1 MKFFETSK
9 YHSFKKS
16 TYITLR
22 WIGIIGQLIAVNF
35 VYLFLNSSFE
45 FITSNL
51 VIFLG
56 ILSNLYLIF
65 IYKKTQLSD
74 RSAFIFLLIDIL
86 QLGVLLY
93 LSGGITNPFVIF
105 ILIPSVFSSSNL
117 SLRTNTLL
125 VILTIIIIVFLTFNY
140 QDLPINLNSD
150 FHNNH
155 YFYYSIPVSLII
167 ALVFLN
173 YFAMTFGTQSRLRK
187 EALGKMEEVMAKEHE
202 LLSLGGQAAAAAHS
216 LGTPLSTITII
227 SHDLMKQ
234 FKGQKDIEKDIELL
248 IPIRD
253 NITVFSIGDEH
264 KIIEK
269 DNFTEIIWKN
279 NSFLDLFKQSS
290 LQDYSKGVIDSSN
303 NLFIRFLSWIRVN
316 FFYPDARLSNLN
328 KIESFL
334 IDYIERK
341 DINLMITTSPPH
353 SIQLLGKRIKNV
365 INLKGKIIQI
375 KNIQKNQYVGYN
387 RTYKTKTK
395 IKVAIIGLGYEDG
408 IPRSLSNKG
417 YVYFKKNRFKII
429 GRISMDTF
437 TVDISKSSHDLN
449 IGMYLDII
457 NDQHKIDKFA
467 KLCKTIPN
475 EIMTSIGK
483 RVYRKYE

>member
-35 VYLFLNSSFE
+35 VYFFLNSSFD

-74 RSAFIFLLIDIL
+74 RSAFIFLFIDIL
-86 QLGVLLY
+86 QLGILLY

-227 SHDLMKQ
+227 AHDLMKQ
-234 FKGQKDIEKDIELL
+234 FKGQKDLEKDIELL
-248 IPIRD
+248 NSQVERCNEILKRLTLNP
-253 NITVFSIGDEH
+253 VEEDE
-264 KIIEK
+264 
-269 DNFTEIIWKN
+269 F
-279 NSFLDLFKQSS
+279 
-290 LQDYSKGVIDSSN
+290 ID
-303 NLFIRFLSWIRVN
+303 
-316 FFYPDARLSNLN
+316 
-328 KIESFL
+328 
-334 IDYIERK
+334 K
-341 DINLMITTSPPH
+341 DINIRDYLHEIINSFREISKKEFVFNFDQDSNPKKISK
-353 SIQLLGKRIKNV
+353 SIEIVYGLRNFIGNANKFAKNTIF
-365 INLKGKIIQI
+365 INLKSDSEITEITVEDDGNGYPRDILSKIGEPYLKSNNSNDKSKQ
-375 KNIQKNQYVGYN
+375 
-387 RTYKTKTK
+387 
-395 IKVAIIGLGYEDG
+395 GLGLG
-408 IPRSLSNKG
+408 L
-417 YVYFKKNRFKII
+417 F
-429 GRISMDTF
+429 
-437 TVDISKSSHDLN
+437 
-449 IGMYLDII
+449 
-457 NDQHKIDKFA
+457 
-467 KLCKTIPN
+467 
-475 EIMTSIGK
+475 IGK
-483 RVYRKYE
+483 TLLEKNFASINCRNSKTRDGAEVVIRWKNKELFNI